1 MLRQDQNRTETDR
14 NGSAAAPV
22 QPTNGAAYVDP
33 PRSPSVDIQQELNRL
48 EEMILDSP
56 RIPLTRRT
64 MVDEEQILDQLDL
77 IRLNLPSAFQEA
89 TDIIRQRDDLLLE
102 AEHYVQELIQAAEQ
116 RAAEILDE
124 LGIIQ
129 QANLEAQQ
137 LRQRVQQE
145 CEALHEQT
153 RTEIQQLQRQAQQ
166 DLEQMRQAAI
176 AEAKDIQAGA
186 DAYADRT
193 LREME
198 QQLTEI
204 MRIVRNGRQQLQ
216 VEPPASRPRDLA
228 GNGSPNRNSQTS
240 RN

>member
-14 NGSAAAPV
+14 NGSATAPV
-22 QPTNGAAYVDP
+22 PATNGAAYVDP
-33 PRSPSVDIQQELNRL
+33 TRSPSVDIQQELNRL

-56 RIPLTRRT
+56 RIPLSRRT

-176 AEAKDIQAGA
+176 AEAKDIQSGA

-216 VEPPASRPRDLA
+216 VESPTSRPRDTA
-228 GNGSPNRNSQTS
+228 NGSPNRATQTS